1 MRGILFFCLMCLPI
15 MAHAQVVETAQQES
29 FRKSVIKAAQSLQ
42 QKGELKRSEVV
53 KLRVALLSP
62 SFRQRAEDLAVIQM
76 SASGE
81 DVPVDENGLIQRANI
96 DWDKLLAFLE
106 KLIPIILQLITAFS
120 YISPASWSFC

>member
-1 MRGILFFCLMCLPI
+1 

-81 DVPVDENGLIQRANI
+81 DVPVDENGLIQRASI